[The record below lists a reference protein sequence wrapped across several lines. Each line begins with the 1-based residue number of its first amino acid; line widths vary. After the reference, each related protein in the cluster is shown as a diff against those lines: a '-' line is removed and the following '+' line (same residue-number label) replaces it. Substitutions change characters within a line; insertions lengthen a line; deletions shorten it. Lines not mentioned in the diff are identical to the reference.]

1 MDGTGEVLMG
11 QSLEEDVTNQRFV
24 KVHTKLHPGKGK
36 FFVVS
41 LIVHDGDHEGRLL

>member
-1 MDGTGEVLMG
+1 M
-11 QSLEEDVTNQRFV
+11 TNQRFI

-41 LIVHDGDHEGRLL
+41 LIVHGGDHKGRLL